1 MVTAMDTIVGAT
13 VSALKETGMYNNSI
27 IIYTSDNGGPAKMSN
42 NLPLRGAKFSVFEG
56 GIRVPAFV
64 HSPLIGTQ
72 STNRSTDELFYISD
86 WYMTL
91 AVSFF
96 PLLLV

>member
-42 NLPLRGAKFSVFEG
+42 NLPLRGAFNQFIVLN
-56 GIRVPAFV
+56 RCQLVN
-64 HSPLIGTQ
+64 IGQ
-72 STNRSTDELFYISD
+72 INCMQKLSTFLGNFLHRR
-86 WYMTL
+86 
-91 AVSFF
+91 
-96 PLLLV
+96 